1 MKPFTPRKL
10 ALAISAQIALTAG
23 FSTVVYAQDDAALE
37 EVVVTGTRRAAR
49 SVFESAAP
57 IDVIGGDEFR
67 NQGASDMS
75 TLIRNAVP
83 SYNVNSQPISDAG
96 TVVRPANMRGL
107 AADHTLVLINGKR
120 RHRSAI
126 ITWLGNGVSDGAQG
140 PDISV
145 IPSIALKQVE
155 VLRDGAAA
163 QYGSDAIAGVINFIL
178 KDDSEGGSIEAKYGE
193 FTEEGESL
201 YAIAGNIGLPFT
213 SDGFFNAS
221 FEFGAS
227 DATDR
232 SVQLDGAADLI
243 AGGNTDVAN
252 PAQVWGNPDIEDDL
266 KTFFNLGLSLNDSM
280 EAYAF
285 GNYASKHVEGG
296 FYFRNPDTRV
306 GVFSSGTDDNN
317 NDIRLVADV
326 TEDLSGNCP
335 TDLQTTDDAG
345 LAAVMADPNCFV
357 YNEQYPGG
365 FTPTF
370 GADTEDFSLVAG
382 VRGTAESGL
391 AWDISGGVGYNDAD
405 FFIFDTVN
413 SSLGPLSPSSF
424 DPGDYTQFEKNFNI
438 DVSYPVAVG
447 FLASDLNI
455 AGGFEWRDEE
465 FEITIGDQSSWEV
478 GPYSDQGFSAASN
491 GFPGFGPL
499 SSGSWDRSNIALYLD
514 LEADVTD
521 NWLLAVAVRWED
533 FDDFGTTT
541 NGKISTHWQIVDAFA
556 VRGTYSTGFRAPTP
570 GQSNAFNVSTEFN
583 LATNQLENNGTIP
596 PISPVA
602 VVKGGQPLEP
612 EESTNIS
619 VGAILNLGD
628 FSLTVDYYQI
638 DLDDRLGISLN
649 FELTEAEIQALLDAG
664 VAGADS
670 LSTFRF
676 FTNGLETE
684 TTGFDIV
691 ATYSLDSSMG
701 ITDFNLAYN
710 QTETDVT
717 KADPAVIDATRVK
730 ELEEALPET
739 RYNISAVHTMNDW
752 RFMARYSYFDDWYDS
767 EDTLSYDG
775 YGVVDAE
782 VGYTFDD
789 AGLTVVVG
797 ASNLFDETPDENPN
811 AASSNIGNR
820 YSQWAPGGFNGQF
833 AYLRVIYDF

>member
-23 FSTVVYAQDDAALE
+23 FSTVSYAQDVALE

-49 SVFESAAP
+49 SVFDSAAP

-83 SYNVNSQPISDAG
+83 SYNVNSQPISDAA

-107 AADHTLVLINGKR
+107 ASDHTLVLVNGKR
-120 RHRSAI
+120 RHRAAVIS
-126 ITWLGNGVSDGAQG
+126 WLGNGVNDGAQG
-140 PDISV
+140 ADISV

-193 FTEEGESL
+193 YSEEGESL

-213 SDGFFNAS
+213 SNGFFNAS
-221 FEFGAS
+221 FEYGESEATNRS
-227 DATDR
+227 IQRDDA
-232 SVQLDGAADLI
+232 AALI
-243 AGGNTDVAN
+243 AGGNTDVAS

-266 KTFFNLGLSLNDSM
+266 KTFFNMGLSISDNT
-280 EAYAF
+280 EAYMF

-296 FYFRNPDTRV
+296 FYFRNPDTRAA
-306 GVFSSGTDDNN
+306 VFANGDGN
-317 NDIRLVADV
+317 RLVGDE
-326 TEDLSGNCP
+326 TGDMSGNCP
-335 TDLQTTDDAG
+335 TDLALDDADG
-345 LAAVMADPNCFV
+345 LAAVIADPDCFSF
-357 YNEQYPGG
+357 NGQFPGG

-370 GADTEDFSLVAG
+370 GADTEDFSLVLG
-382 VRGTAESGL
+382 TRGTTEGGM

-413 SSLGPLSPSSF
+413 ASLGSTSPTAF
-424 DPGDYTQFEKNFNI
+424 DPGSYTQLEKNFNI
-438 DVSYPVAVG
+438 DVSYPVAVS

-465 FEITIGDQSSWEV
+465 FEIGIGDEASWIV
-478 GPYSDQGFSAASN
+478 GPLADQGFSAASN

-499 SSGSWDRSNIALYLD
+499 ASGKWSRSNIALYVD

-521 NWLLAVAVRWED
+521 NWLVALAVRWED

-541 NGKISTHWQIVDAFA
+541 NGKISTHWQVVDSFA
-556 VRGTYSTGFRAPTP
+556 LRGTFSTGFRAPTP

-596 PISPVA
+596 STSEVA
-602 VVKGGQPLEP
+602 ALRGGVALDP
-612 EESTNIS
+612 EESES
-619 VGAILNLGD
+619 LSLGGIWQAGN
-628 FSLTVDYYQI
+628 FSITVDYYNI
-638 DLDDRLGISLN
+638 ELTDRLGISQN
-649 FELTEAEIQALLDAG
+649 FELTQAEIDKLIEAG
-664 VAGADS
+664 VAGANS

-676 FTNGLETE
+676 FTNGIETE
-684 TTGFDIV
+684 TEGFDVV
-691 ATYSLDSSMG
+691 ATYSLDSSVG
-701 ITDFNLAYN
+701 ITDFSLAYN
-710 QTETDVT
+710 QNETDVT
-717 KADPAVIDATRVK
+717 KADPAIIDDTRVK

-739 RYNISAVHTMNDW
+739 RYNIAAVHTMNDW

-782 VGYTFDD
+782 VGYTFSD
-789 AGLTVVVG
+789 AGLSVVLG
-797 ASNLFDETPDENPN
+797 ANNLFDETPDENPN
-811 AASSNIGNR
+811 AAAGVGNQ

-833 AYLRVIYDF
+833 VYARIIYDF